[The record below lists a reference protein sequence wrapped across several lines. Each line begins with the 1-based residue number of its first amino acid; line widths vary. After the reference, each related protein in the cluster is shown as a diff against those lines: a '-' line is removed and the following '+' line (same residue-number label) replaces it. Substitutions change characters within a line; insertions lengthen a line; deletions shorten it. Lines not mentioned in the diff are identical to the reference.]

1 VRMLKKGRHS
11 WHIWNRSRSAN
22 KGSNCKVGL
31 TWGAVWMDYDGGT
44 ETIAIFV
51 IPDDRRHARKGSIEA
66 FWVGFPVKLHASLL
80 EYGRVST
87 CS

>member
-1 VRMLKKGRHS
+1 VMLKNGRQS
-11 WHIWNRSRSAN
+11 WDIWNRSRTD

-31 TWGAVWMDYDGGT
+31 AWGAVWMGYDGGT

-51 IPDDRRHARKGSIEA
+51 IRDDSCHARKGSIEA
-66 FWVGFPVKLHASLL
+66 FWVGFPMKLHASLF
-80 EYGRVST
+80 EYGRFST

>member
-1 VRMLKKGRHS
+1 
-11 WHIWNRSRSAN
+11 
-22 KGSNCKVGL
+22 
-31 TWGAVWMDYDGGT
+31 MDYDGGT

>member
-1 VRMLKKGRHS
+1 MG
-11 WHIWNRSRSAN
+11 
-22 KGSNCKVGL
+22 
-31 TWGAVWMDYDGGT
+31 YDGGT

-51 IPDDRRHARKGSIEA
+51 IRDDRCHARKGSIEA

>member
-1 VRMLKKGRHS
+1 
-11 WHIWNRSRSAN
+11 
-22 KGSNCKVGL
+22 
-31 TWGAVWMDYDGGT
+31 MDYDGGT

-66 FWVGFPVKLHASLL
+66 FWVGFPVNLHASLL